1 MLQHVLIPLI
11 VAMVVTLAGEPA
23 AAQSAPEGQLV
34 IAFDTAIAATYFDPA
49 EAPGLQT
56 PFVFH
61 YALHDA
67 LVKPLPGNDMAPCLA
82 ESWSESP
89 GRAGV
94 RIQAAPGRDVPQR

>member
-1 MLQHVLIPLI
+1 MGLQRWLMPLI
-11 VAMVVTLAGEPA
+11 IGMVVALAGGSA
-23 AAQSAPEGQLV
+23 AAPSPPEGQLV
-34 IAFDTAIAATYFDPA
+34 IAFDTSSAATYFDPA

-89 GRAGV
+89 DGLVASCS
-94 RIQAAPGRDVPQR
+94 